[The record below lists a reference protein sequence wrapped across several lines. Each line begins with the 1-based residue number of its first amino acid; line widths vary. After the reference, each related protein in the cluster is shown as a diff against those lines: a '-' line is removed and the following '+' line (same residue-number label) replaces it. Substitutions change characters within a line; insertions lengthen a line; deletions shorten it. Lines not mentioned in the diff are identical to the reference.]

1 VRRCSTC
8 GDELLEVPADAADWP
23 DQLQIWV
30 STEGTWGCWTE
41 GDGSV
46 HLHVPEDAACDL
58 CGEETREGQELGAFW
73 RPVPTWHTPEGEE
86 GTAGYEVL
94 AHADCGLGAGLELA

>member
-1 VRRCSTC
+1 VKRCSTC

-58 CGEETREGQELGAFW
+58 CGERLREGQELGAFA
-73 RPVPTWHTPEGEE
+73 RSGD
-86 GTAGYEVL
+86 EVL
-94 AHADCGLGAGLELA
+94 AHADCGLSAGLDPA